1 MKKGNIMKKSLVILG
16 IFGAM
21 VCLAGCGEKK
31 IKAEDYITL
40 GEYRGLTVTRM
51 DASVSDEEI
60 EEQLA
65 SMLAQSATTEEIT
78 DRTDVQEGDVA
89 NIDYTGTL
97 NGEVFDG
104 GSAQG
109 FDLQIGSG
117 RFIPGFEEG
126 LIGAEVGETATLNLK
141 FPDEYPNN
149 PDLAGQDVVFAVK
162 VNSISEQV
170 EPELT
175 DAFIEEMTQGEYKS
189 VDDYKA
195 AMRESMEESKL
206 EYSDNLL
213 YSDLR
218 ERVVENATLKK
229 DIPEEYIQSIGDRMK
244 ENVKS
249 MASAYGMDYATY
261 LQNYLGVDEAGLDE
275 QIKTYAPDAAKEAL
289 VIKAIAK
296 AEGITIS
303 KDELN
308 DAVKEAVELYGYE
321 SESDFKENTD
331 MDYYEESLLNTKVEK
346 FLAEN
351 AVVAIDEEQQ
361 AQ

>member
-1 MKKGNIMKKSLVILG
+1 MKKSLIILG
-16 IFGAM
+16 VLGAM

-51 DASVSDEEI
+51 DTNVTDEEI
-60 EEQLA
+60 EEQIA
-65 SMLAQSATTEEIT
+65 SLLAQSATTEEIT
-78 DRTDVQEGDVA
+78 DRKDIQEGDVA

-97 NGEVFDG
+97 DGEVFDG

-109 FDLQIGSG
+109 FDLEIGSG
-117 RFIPGFEEG
+117 RFIPGFEDG
-126 LIGAEVGETATLNLK
+126 LIGAEVGETVTLNLN

-149 PDLAGQDVVFAVK
+149 PDLAGKEVVFAVK

-175 DAFIEEMTQGEYKS
+175 DDFINEMTQGQYTT

-195 AMRESMEESKL
+195 AMLESMKESKL
-206 EYSDNLL
+206 EYADNLM

-218 ERVVENATLKK
+218 EQVVANATLKQ
-229 DIPEEYIQSIGDRMK
+229 DIPAEYLQSIGDRMR
-244 ENVKS
+244 ENIKS
-249 MASAYGMDYATY
+249 MATAYGMDYATY
-261 LQNYLGVDEAGLDE
+261 LANYLGVDEAGLEE
-275 QIKTYAPDAAKEAL
+275 QITTYAPDAAKEAL
-289 VIKAIAK
+289 VIQAIAK

-303 KDELN
+303 KDEL
-308 DAVKEAVELYGYE
+308 DQAVKEAVELYGYE
-321 SESDFKENTD
+321 SESDFKDNTD
-331 MDYYEESLLNTKVEK
+331 MDYYEESLLNTKVEE

-351 AVVAIDEEQQ
+351 AVVAIDGQQ